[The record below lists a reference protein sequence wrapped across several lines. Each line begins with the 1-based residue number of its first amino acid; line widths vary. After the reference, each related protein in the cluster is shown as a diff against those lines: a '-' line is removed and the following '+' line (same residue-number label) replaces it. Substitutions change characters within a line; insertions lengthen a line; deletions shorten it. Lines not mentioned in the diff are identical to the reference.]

1 VVVVLHDLA
10 IAMNHADRVLVLKD
24 GRLIA
29 DGPPE
34 TALAADVIAQ
44 GWGVAARWLGDAG
57 ERALVAG
64 KV

>member
-1 VVVVLHDLA
+1 
-10 IAMNHADRVLVLKD
+10 VLKD

-29 DGPPE
+29 DGLPE